1 MTLRAPTVWVGRGET
16 GPHDDTTVFTMY
28 SGRFLHK
35 QKFKLVF
42 ENEIYT
48 ILNKISPSSGK
59 RILA

>member
-1 MTLRAPTVWVGRGET
+1 MEWAGRGET
-16 GPHDDTTVFTMY
+16 GPHDDKTVFKKY
-28 SGRFLHK
+28 SGHFLQK

-48 ILNKISPSSGK
+48 ILEKISASSLK